1 MGREFGHAVEY
12 GENAL
17 EQGAVGW
24 RDLAG
29 SIRRLPLAAWLA
41 LDDIHGKYR
50 RTVLGPLWIVIG
62 QGAMILG
69 FAIVFSGLFRMDP
82 ATYLL
87 YLAAGFPVWTLIAQ
101 FLTEMPVAFIGAK
114 GIIESYELPW
124 ITHIWRRSFAYL
136 LTFFHHI
143 LILFLA
149 IAVMSVLFWQGAIE
163 NPPNIADYANM
174 LYVIPGLLLVLI
186 AGTGTGLLIAVIG
199 ARYRDLQPAMQ
210 VASSFLMLLSPVVW
224 RADHL
229 QLNTWI
235 VELNPVYYYLRVVRD
250 PLLGLMPP
258 TQVWFVAS
266 VLAVGLFVLGFLAF
280 LFSRRR
286 LYHWL

>member
-1 MGREFGHAVEY
+1 M
-12 GENAL
+12 
-17 EQGAVGW
+17 EQGAVAW
-24 RDLAG
+24 RDLTG
-29 SIRRLPLAAWLA
+29 SIGRLPLAAWLA

-101 FLTEMPVAFIGAK
+101 FLTEMPMAFIGAK

-124 ITHIWRRSFAYL
+124 ITHIWRRSIAYI

-143 LILFLA
+143 LILFVAIGVMAFLA
-149 IAVMSVLFWQGAIE
+149 WQGTFESGPQI
-163 NPPNIADYANM
+163 PSFTNM
-174 LYVIPGLLLVLI
+174 LYAIPGLFLVLI

-229 QLNTWI
+229 ELNTWI

-258 TQVWFVAS
+258 AHIWTVAS
-266 VLAVGLFVLGFLAF
+266 VMAGALFVLGFLVF
-280 LFSRRR
+280 MVSRRR

>member
-1 MGREFGHAVEY
+1 MKRGVVA
-12 GENAL
+12 
-17 EQGAVGW
+17 W
-24 RDLAG
+24 RDLWG
-29 SIRRLPLAAWLA
+29 SLHRLPLAAWLA

-101 FLTEMPVAFIGAK
+101 FLTDMPMAFIGAK
-114 GIIESYELPW
+114 GVIESYELPW
-124 ITHIWRRSFAYL
+124 ITHIWRRSFGYL
-136 LTFFHHI
+136 LTFLHHI
-143 LILFLA
+143 LILFIA
-149 IAVMSVLFWQGAIE
+149 IAVMAVMSRQGLFE
-163 NPPNIADYANM
+163 NAPALPAPVNM
-174 LYVIPGLLLVLI
+174 LYVIPALLIVLV
-186 AGTGTGLLIAVIG
+186 AGTGGGLLIAVIG

-210 VASSFLMLLSPVVW
+210 VAASFLMLLSPVVW

-229 QLNTWI
+229 ELNQWI
-235 VELNPVYYYLRVVRD
+235 VELNPIYYYLRIVRE
-250 PLLGLMPP
+250 PLLGAVPP
-258 TQVWFVAS
+258 AHIWTVAS
-266 VLAVGLFVLGFLAF
+266 TLAAGLFMAGFLAF
-280 LFSRRR
+280 MFSRRR

>member
-1 MGREFGHAVEY
+1 M
-12 GENAL
+12 
-17 EQGAVGW
+17 EQGATAW
-24 RDLAG
+24 RDLTG

-87 YLAAGFPVWTLIAQ
+87 YLAAGFPVWTLISQ
-101 FLTEMPVAFIGAK
+101 FLIEMPVAFIGAK

-136 LTFFHHI
+136 LTFFHHV
-143 LILFLA
+143 LILFVA
-149 IAVMSVLFWQGAIE
+149 ILVMSVLFWQGGIA

-174 LYVIPGLLLVLI
+174 AYAIPGLLLVLI

-229 QLNTWI
+229 ELNTWI
-235 VELNPVYYYLRVVRD
+235 VELNPVYYFLRVVRD

-258 TQVWFVAS
+258 QQVWIVAS
-266 VLAVGLFVLGFLAF
+266 VLAVCLFVLGFVAF
-280 LFSRRR
+280 MFSRRR

>member
-1 MGREFGHAVEY
+1 M
-12 GENAL
+12 
-17 EQGAVGW
+17 EQGAVAW
-24 RDLAG
+24 RDLTG
-29 SIRRLPLAAWLA
+29 SIGRLPLAAWLA

-101 FLTEMPVAFIGAK
+101 FLTEMPMAFIGAK
-114 GIIESYELPW
+114 GVIESYELPW
-124 ITHIWRRSFAYL
+124 ITHIWRRSIAYI

-143 LILFLA
+143 LILFVA
-149 IAVMSVLFWQGAIE
+149 IGVMAVLSWQGMLE
-163 NPPNIADYANM
+163 NVPRFPDPVMM
-174 LYVIPGLLLVLI
+174 LYAIPGLFLVLI
-186 AGTGTGLLIAVIG
+186 AGTGVGLLIAVIG

-229 QLNTWI
+229 ELHTWI

-258 TQVWFVAS
+258 AQVWIVAS
-266 VLAVGLFVLGFLAF
+266 VMAAVLFVAGFLMF
-280 LFSRRR
+280 MVSRRR

>member
-1 MGREFGHAVEY
+1 M
-12 GENAL
+12 
-17 EQGAVGW
+17 EQGAVAW

-124 ITHIWRRSFAYL
+124 ITHIWRRSFAYI

-143 LILFLA
+143 LILFVA
-149 IAVMSVLFWQGAIE
+149 IAVMSVLFWQGIIE
-163 NPPNIADYANM
+163 NPPNIGNYANM
-174 LYVIPGLLLVLI
+174 LFAIPGLLLVLV

-229 QLNTWI
+229 ELNTWI

-250 PLLGLMPP
+250 PLLGVMPP
-258 TQVWFVAS
+258 THVWTVAS

-280 LFSRRR
+280 MFSRSR

>member
-1 MGREFGHAVEY
+1 MGS
-12 GENAL
+12 L
-17 EQGAVGW
+17 
-24 RDLAG
+24 
-29 SIRRLPLAAWLA
+29 RRLPLAAWLA

-62 QGAMILG
+62 QGAMIGG

-101 FLTEMPVAFIGAK
+101 FLTDMPMAFIAAK
-114 GIIESYELPW
+114 GVIESYELPW

-143 LILFLA
+143 LILFVS
-149 IAVMSVLFWQGAIE
+149 IAVMMVMSSQGLLANAPTI
-163 NPPNIADYANM
+163 PSFVNM
-174 LYVIPGLLLVLI
+174 LYVLPALLIVVV
-186 AGTGTGLLIAVIG
+186 AGTAGGLLIAVIG

-210 VASSFLMLLSPVVW
+210 VAASFLMLLSPVVW

-229 QLNTWI
+229 ELDQWI
-235 VELNPVYYYLRVVRD
+235 VELNPIYYYLRIVRD
-250 PLLGLMPP
+250 PLLGVVPP
-258 TQVWFVAS
+258 AHIWTVAS
-266 VLAVGLFVLGFLAF
+266 TLAGVLFVLSMLAF
-280 LFSRRR
+280 MFSRRR

>member
-1 MGREFGHAVEY
+1 M
-12 GENAL
+12 
-17 EQGAVGW
+17 EQGAVAW
-24 RDLAG
+24 RDLGG

-62 QGAMILG
+62 QATMILG

-101 FLTEMPVAFIGAK
+101 FLTDMPLAFITAK
-114 GIIESYELPW
+114 GIVESYELPW

-143 LILFLA
+143 L
-149 IAVMSVLFWQGAIE
+149 VLFAAIGVMMFMSQQGWLE
-163 NPPNIADYANM
+163 NAPQIPSFINM
-174 LYVIPGLLLVLI
+174 LYVVPALVVVLI
-186 AGTGTGLLIAVIG
+186 AGTGGGLLIAVVG

-210 VASSFLMLLSPVVW
+210 VAASFLMLLSPVVW

-229 QLNTWI
+229 ELNKWI
-235 VELNPVYYYLRVVRD
+235 VELNPIYYYLRIVRD
-250 PLLGLMPP
+250 PLLGQVPP
-258 TQVWFVAS
+258 ADIWIVA
-266 VLAVGLFVLGFLAF
+266 VTLAVGLFAAGFMTFML
-280 LFSRRR
+280 SRRR